1 MSWVGVA
8 ECIVQRGHRTDHS
21 ISGLL
26 LNNQASETQAL
37 YQPQDDSYFSA
48 ASELLD
54 MRNKAI
60 KEQLV
65 WDKGQSS
72 DQGMDRIPSHVI
84 PAHIP
89 AGQQECLCLTHK
101 HA

>member
-1 MSWVGVA
+1 
-8 ECIVQRGHRTDHS
+8 
-21 ISGLL
+21 
-26 LNNQASETQAL
+26 
-37 YQPQDDSYFSA
+37 
-48 ASELLD
+48 